1 MVKAF
6 KLEAEAGKT
15 FNDTANH
22 WAKEQIAIAS
32 ALGIVN
38 GYDASTFGPDDSITR
53 EQMAVMVVKAAQLEP
68 VEGDTTFVDNNQIS
82 AWAAGAV
89 AAAFNNKIINGY
101 EDNTFRPQRGSS
113 RAEAVTVILNALNN
127 AA

>member
-89 AAAFNNKIINGY
+89 AAAFNNKIINGCGY
-101 EDNTFRPQRGSS
+101 TFRPQRGSS
-113 RAEAVTVILNALNN
+113 GLKLQIILNALNN